1 MVTEEKNNMSLKI
14 AELAGKARNGNR
26 MSFQELVSM
35 FQEDIYR
42 LAYYRTYSQM
52 DAEDITQEVFVQA
65 YRKLKSLND
74 TKRFRAWL
82 YSIAVNRCN
91 DFLRKRKY
99 LSLLQFRSSQEH
111 EIMEAGKGMSNNY
124 NDSIAKK
131 KFWEQVRSLLDKLS
145 TMEREVFTLRFM
157 DHRNINEIAE
167 IMDKSESTVKTHLYR
182 ALNKVRKDSV
192 FFQEYRESIS

>member
-1 MVTEEKNNMSLKI
+1 MAIEEHNDMSLKI
-14 AELAGKARNGNR
+14 AALAEKARDGNR
-26 MSFQELVSM
+26 MSFQELVGM

-74 TKRFRAWL
+74 SGRFRAWL

-91 DFLRKRKY
+91 DFLRKRKF
-99 LSLLQFRSSQEH
+99 LSLLQLRSAREQEF
-111 EIMEAGKGMSNNY
+111 METGNDMSANY
-124 NDSIAKK
+124 NETIAKE
-131 KFWEQVRSLLDKLS
+131 KFWEQVRSVLGKLS
-145 TMEREVFTLRFM
+145 SMEREVFTLRFM

-167 IMDKSESTVKTHLYR
+167 ILDKSESTVKTHLYR
-182 ALNKVRKDSV
+182 ALNKLRQDSG
-192 FFQEYRESIS
+192 FFQEYRESLS

>member
-1 MVTEEKNNMSLKI
+1 MATEENNNMSLKT
-14 AELAGKARNGNR
+14 AELAEKARNGNR

-35 FQEDIYR
+35 FQEDIYC

>member
-1 MVTEEKNNMSLKI
+1 MATEENNNMSLKT
-14 AELAGKARNGNR
+14 AELAEKARNGNR

-65 YRKLKSLND
+65 YRKFKSLND